1 MKTVLMAT
9 KRGTGE
15 QVMLMGPEKSI
26 TEQMAERDRLFRVGS
41 EEYELAEPC
50 YLTPCKPAV
59 KLPLP
64 PRRKPSN
71 RNNPNP

>member
-26 TEQMAERDRLFRVGS
+26 TEQMAERDRLFKVGS
-41 EEYELAEPC
+41 EEYSLVEPC
-50 YLTPCKPAV
+50 YLTSCKPAV
-59 KLPLP
+59 RLPIP
-64 PRRKPSN
+64 ARPKPSK
-71 RNNPNP
+71 RNNPIQ